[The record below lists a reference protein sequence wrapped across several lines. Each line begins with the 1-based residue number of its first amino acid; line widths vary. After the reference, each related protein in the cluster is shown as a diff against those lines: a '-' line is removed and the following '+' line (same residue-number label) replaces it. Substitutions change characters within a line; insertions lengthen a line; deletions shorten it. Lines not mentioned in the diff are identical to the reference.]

1 MANEVHDTAAL
12 ERDGFVFVQQLLAP
26 RLCEELASAV
36 DSSTAAG
43 QRHLLDHP
51 SVIGAISGPV
61 IADAVHAVIGGRP
74 FAFKATLF
82 DKSADTNWLVA

>member
-1 MANEVHDTAAL
+1 MANEVLDTAAL
-12 ERDGFVFVQQLLAP
+12 ERDGFAFVQQLLAP
-26 RLCEELASAV
+26 GLCEELASAV

-61 IADAVHAVIGGRP
+61 IADEMRSMP
-74 FAFKATLF
+74 
-82 DKSADTNWLVA
+82 